1 MAGTDREDSGGV
13 GVGVRIFLLKEFVVV
28 MKQTSFLA
36 AVILILLPLNA
47 LACSIGGYPVEEN
60 FKRSQLVVL
69 ARPIGFSYLPKE
81 SAKPGYEGSY
91 RQTILWEVLVNWKGG
106 VKVGDKFTTRRTY
119 GDVACTGY
127 FSVDSKDARLIF
139 ARGAEPF
146 ADFDHYDINHPMG
159 YYFKFLATKDR
170 K

>member
-1 MAGTDREDSGGV
+1 M
-13 GVGVRIFLLKEFVVV
+13 RIFLLKEFVVV

-69 ARPIGFSYLPKE
+69 A
-81 SAKPGYEGSY
+81 
-91 RQTILWEVLVNWKGG
+91 NWKGG